1 MALVEH
7 LESKEYLDDL
17 LSRYSLELKSH
28 LGLLNVIRGE
38 EKWELGDMPDYH
50 AQIT

>member
-17 LSRYSLELKSH
+17 LSRYSLELTTH
-28 LGLLNVIRGE
+28 LGIQDVIRGE
-38 EKWELGDMPDYH
+38 EE
-50 AQIT
+50 